1 MVSKKLYPKIK
12 YEILPDFFIR
22 LDHNEN
28 TTKKERQRKTLYIHV
43 CMSRHI
49 LSEHFFAKCERKLEY
64 SNGQLFIF
72 CRLNITQKNV

>member
-28 TTKKERQRKTLYIHV
+28 TTKKEKQRKTLYMYISLY
-43 CMSRHI
+43 M
-49 LSEHFFAKCERKLEY
+49 FACHATFY
-64 SNGQLFIF
+64 
-72 CRLNITQKNV
+72 LNIFLQNVNEN

>member
-28 TTKKERQRKTLYIHV
+28 TTKKERKRKTLYIY
-43 CMSRHI
+43 M
-49 LSEHFFAKCERKLEY
+49 FACHATFY
-64 SNGQLFIF
+64 
-72 CRLNITQKNV
+72 LNIFLQNVNEN

>member
-12 YEILPDFFIR
+12 YEILPDFFIC
-22 LDHNEN
+22 LDHKQNA
-28 TTKKERQRKTLYIHV
+28 TKKERKRKTLYVHV

-49 LSEHFFAKCERKLEY
+49 LSEHFFAKFERKLEY